1 MKPLCPSH
9 RTSKLCSFTLCPH
22 DSIATVFLLV
32 IGAFLI
38 FQYLLASL
46 LKSDYAQRK
55 QMHTPLMQ
63 VEINL
68 NQKSLILFHRGNYSW
83 SKSMFL
89 CLLFNLWMSLKN

>member
-9 RTSKLCSFTLCPH
+9 RTSKLCSFKSYPL
-22 DSIATVFLLV
+22 DSIAIVFLLV

-55 QMHTPLMQ
+55 QTHTSNGG
-63 VEINL
+63 ETNL
-68 NQKSLILFHRGNYSW
+68 NQEVTDFIS
-83 SKSMFL
+83 
-89 CLLFNLWMSLKN
+89 

>member
-9 RTSKLCSFTLCPH
+9 RTSKLCSFTSCPL

-55 QMHTPLMQ
+55 QMHTSNAG
-63 VEINL
+63 EINL
-68 NQKSLILFHRGNYSW
+68 NQEVTDFIS
-83 SKSMFL
+83 
-89 CLLFNLWMSLKN
+89 

>member
-9 RTSKLCSFTLCPH
+9 RTSKLCSFKSCPL
-22 DSIATVFLLV
+22 DSIAIVFLLV

-55 QMHTPLMQ
+55 QTHTSNGG
-63 VEINL
+63 ETNL
-68 NQKSLILFHRGNYSW
+68 NQEVTDFIS
-83 SKSMFL
+83 
-89 CLLFNLWMSLKN
+89 